1 VAGVQRNSP
10 AAEAGFHQRVVI
22 TQIGGE
28 SVESM
33 DRLAEQLADV
43 NAGDMVSM
51 SVVVTTSRVN
61 MILEQTA
68 NVSLK
73 AR

>member
-1 VAGVQRNSP
+1 MADVQRNSP
-10 AAEAGFHQRVVI
+10 AAEAGFHRRVVI
-22 TQIGGE
+22 TQAGGE

-51 SVVVTTSRVN
+51 SVVVTTSHGN